1 MKKQRDILLGVFGL
15 CLIVGAGL
23 FSVIY
28 FNKDWDLRL
37 AAALVWVIGLFCI
50 LGWIYD
56 YVRELEDK
64 IEELNQRVDKHII
77 DTEKK

>member
-1 MKKQRDILLGVFGL
+1 MKKQRDILLGIF
-15 CLIVGAGL
+15 LICVILGAAL

-28 FNKDWDLRL
+28 FNKDFDLRL
-37 AAALVWVIGLFCI
+37 AAAAVWVVGLACVIG
-50 LGWIYD
+50 WTVD
-56 YVRELEDK
+56 YIRELEDK